1 MKSKTL
7 LKTELTF
14 NEEELQ
20 AFGKACE
27 VLNSLLDEV
36 EDTGVDEVVVH
47 SGYDGEI
54 YYVKRTLDKVLEIL
68 DTLRYAEDVCMEKK
82 YDEER

>member
-20 AFGKACE
+20 AFAKAAE
-27 VLNSLLDEV
+27 ALDSLLYEV
-36 EDTGVDEVVVH
+36 DDTGSDEVVVH
-47 SGYDGEI
+47 SGGET
-54 YYVKRTLDKVLEIL
+54 YYAKQTLDEVLEVL
-68 DTLRYAEDVCMEKK
+68 NTLKYAEDVCMENK

>member
-20 AFGKACE
+20 AFAKAAE
-27 VLNSLLDEV
+27 TLDSLLYEV
-36 EDTGVDEVVVH
+36 DDTGSDEVVVH
-47 SGYDGEI
+47 SGSET
-54 YYVKRTLDKVLEIL
+54 YYVKQTLDEVLEVL
-68 DTLRYAEDVCMEKK
+68 NTLKYADDVCMENK

>member
-20 AFGKACE
+20 AFAKAADA
-27 VLNSLLDEV
+27 LDSLLYEV
-36 EDTGVDEVVVH
+36 EDTGSDEVTVH
-47 SGYDGEI
+47 SGGET
-54 YYVKRTLDKVLEIL
+54 YYTKQTLDEVLEVL
-68 DTLRYAEDVCMEKK
+68 NTLRYAEDICMENN
-82 YDEER
+82 YDDER